1 MDQKENKK
9 DQKEKELSKDI
20 KKMFENEKEI
30 TTMLEDI
37 YSDTETEIGSES
49 EVEKMKNSSNTI
61 INIQGEQSGEIVYR
75 KPRKERRRIN
85 FFDEFFKK
93 RVYITAVVSVIVLL
107 LIDILSYLFFN
118 IIIDTDRLTL
128 KGDMEKTHR
137 STNGTVFLI
146 FYVCIIR
153 PILEEIVFRKLVFRI
168 VKKLSKFLAYLLS
181 SFLFAF
187 AYFDCEFP
195 TMWQEMDDFLIFF
208 IKGITLAATYDYDG
222 YLLASIYSNIMY
234 NCLLVFY
241 QFIII

>member
-137 STNGTVFLI
+137 STNGTVF
-146 FYVCIIR
+146 
-153 PILEEIVFRKLVFRI
+153 
-168 VKKLSKFLAYLLS
+168 
-181 SFLFAF
+181 
-187 AYFDCEFP
+187 
-195 TMWQEMDDFLIFF
+195 
-208 IKGITLAATYDYDG
+208 
-222 YLLASIYSNIMY
+222 
-234 NCLLVFY
+234 
-241 QFIII
+241 